1 MDDDQDWRLRAD
13 LADPAAMHAKLRDA
27 HQLETQVQSLV
38 GDDVVLSY
46 DDDTLF
52 AYANTREAIDRA
64 RGAVEAQLAAD
75 EAGAAL
81 QVSHWD
87 DAHSEWHQVEPPLG
101 EQELER
107 EAERE
112 HEEFEASEARVETRT
127 VAITSGRVL
136 RNWFETT
143 VADDARAAGV
153 ELSIV
158 ERPHLLTTQLAFT
171 LTGPTAQVDEVVASL
186 EQRAG
191 QTTRLETYFGII
203 R

>member
-27 HQLETQVQSLV
+27 AQLETEVKSRV

-52 AYANTREAIDRA
+52 AYTNTRAAIDRA
-64 RGAVEAQLAAD
+64 RRAIEAQLAAD
-75 EAGAAL
+75 GAAATL
-81 QVSHWD
+81 QISHWD
-87 DAHSEWHQVEPPLG
+87 EAISEWHQLEPPLA
-101 EQELER
+101 EREFER
-107 EAERE
+107 EAKRD
-112 HEEFEASEARVETRT
+112 HEDFEASEARIETRT
-127 VAITSGRVL
+127 VAITSGRVV

-143 VADDARAAGV
+143 VADEARAAGV

-171 LTGPTAQVDEVVASL
+171 LTGPTAKVDEVIASL

-191 QTTRLETYFGII
+191 QTTRLESYFGII